1 MSGNAGFLRK
11 IRLWQKTSMIAAIV
25 AVLCA
30 VPLGLYVKE
39 VLGVI
44 AAAQQERDGV
54 PQVLAATKLLQALQ
68 GHQAGAVVEAGGQDS
83 GGKRAQA
90 QAAIESAIA
99 DLDKSISAEADQTS
113 DHRLAGQW
121 EAFKK
126 GWKALAPGG
135 ELAGKPGAQIAAAHA
150 KLSVQLVDVMESIAD
165 STQLSFDPEANGYF
179 MMMVSTIYLPQLTE
193 AIGTLEGRATG
204 TLLSGAKPSMEDRLA
219 TKSSVNSTQVRL
231 KRVRAQLAKV
241 FAASP
246 EIRASLEPLLASAS
260 DSVDRS
266 MKLVTAE
273 FIDAAA
279 PTLSATDF
287 VAKMRDAIEAQA
299 KLSTATVDA
308 LAGILTARIADA
320 RRNLAIM
327 VGAVLGLV
335 LVAALFGVAIGR
347 SITRPLARAVDVA
360 RSVAA
365 GRLDNEIDAAGRDE
379 AADLMVALDAMQTDL
394 RERGERDA
402 RLLAENLRIRKAL
415 DVSSIP
421 VRIADAEGT
430 IVYVNE
436 ALRTVLVRDAAAF
449 RAQLPGFDPDK
460 VVGGSIGM
468 FFADPRAALENLKHL
483 KQRSESTMELGGRT
497 YDIVTV
503 PIFGDQ
509 GEVVGTIGQWMD
521 RTEQLAGEKE
531 LSAIVRAAADG
542 NFEPRI
548 LLEGKQGFFRQV
560 GENINELMTT
570 SQVGLEDV
578 ARMLDALAKGDLT
591 QRIEADYKG
600 MFGRL
605 KASSNATAEQL
616 GKTIADVRTAAD
628 ALNQAAGQVSATAQ
642 SLSQSS
648 SQQAASVEQT
658 AGGVQEMTSSIRQN
672 SDNARVTDGMASKAA
687 KEAAEGGTAVGQTVE
702 AMKSIATKIS
712 IIDDIAYQTNLLALN
727 AAIEAARAGE
737 HGKGFAVVAAEVRK
751 LAERSQVAAQEI
763 GSLAGSSVGMAE
775 KAGQLLHEMVPSIA
789 KTSDLVQEISAAS
802 EEQSDGV
809 ARINT
814 AMEQLNAV
822 TQQNASASEELAA
835 TAEEMSGQAEQL
847 QQMMAHFVLAGG
859 AAAATRVRPRASGAE
874 STGRAPAR
882 RASAS
887 ARSSSVP
894 AVGGGSA
901 ANATSIDESMFT
913 EF

>member
-1 MSGNAGFLRK
+1 MTLNTGHKLMLSFGVVIVAMGALVAVNDRQTVHQGERLDALVEHQVTQIRAAGEVAVIGLDLRRAEKDLFLNIGDEARLASYRANWDKNA
-11 IRLWQKTSMIAAIV
+11 AAITEKLGKLGGQGLPAADLEQV
-25 AVLCA
+25 AKA
-30 VPLGLYVKE
+30 REGFGTYVAEARK
-39 VLGVI
+39 VFADVQAGTI
-44 AAAQQERDGV
+44 RDGRAGNKAIEAAKDGAHRG
-54 PQVLAATKLLQALQ
+54 QTALAALIK
-68 GHQAGAVVEAGGQDS
+68 
-83 GGKRAQA
+83 AQ
-90 QAAIESAIA
+90 ESAIA
-99 DLDKSISAEADQTS
+99 AAREEEARLGTRSRLVGVGLLGGALVLALLAGAWLRRSILPPLRTSVALAEA
-113 DHRLAGQW
+113 
-121 EAFKK
+121 
-126 GWKALAPGG
+126 
-135 ELAGKPGAQIAAAHA
+135 
-150 KLSVQLVDVMESIAD
+150 
-165 STQLSFDPEANGYF
+165 
-179 MMMVSTIYLPQLTE
+179 
-193 AIGTLEGRATG
+193 
-204 TLLSGAKPSMEDRLA
+204 
-219 TKSSVNSTQVRL
+219 
-231 KRVRAQLAKV
+231 
-241 FAASP
+241 
-246 EIRASLEPLLASAS
+246 
-260 DSVDRS
+260 
-266 MKLVTAE
+266 
-273 FIDAAA
+273 
-279 PTLSATDF
+279 
-287 VAKMRDAIEAQA
+287 
-299 KLSTATVDA
+299 
-308 LAGILTARIADA
+308 
-320 RRNLAIM
+320 
-327 VGAVLGLV
+327 
-335 LVAALFGVAIGR
+335 
-347 SITRPLARAVDVA
+347 
-360 RSVAA
+360 VAA
-365 GRLDNEIDAAGRDE
+365 GDLSMRVDAGRADE
-379 AADLMVALDAMQTDL
+379 FGQLLGALVSMQDNL

-402 RLLAENLRIRKAL
+402 RLLAENLRIRRAL
-415 DVSSIP
+415 DASAIP
-421 VRIADAEGT
+421 TRIADAGGT

-436 ALRTVLVRDAAAF
+436 ALHSVLVRDAAAF
-449 RAQLPGFDPDK
+449 RATRPEFDPEK
-460 VVGGSIGM
+460 VVGGSVGI
-468 FFADPRAALENLKHL
+468 FYADPGAAVARLAGLRQRAVT
-483 KQRSESTMELGGRT
+483 TMDLGGRT
-497 YDIVTV
+497 YDVTTV
-503 PIFGDQ
+503 PIVDENGTI
-509 GEVVGTIGQWMD
+509 VGTVGQWDD

-578 ARMLDALAKGDLT
+578 ARMLDALARGDLT

-814 AMEQLNAV
+814 AMEQLTSV

-847 QQMMAHFVLAGG
+847 QQMMAHFELAGG
-859 AAAATRVRPRASGAE
+859 APAPAVRSRRAAAPGAS
-874 STGRAPAR
+874 RAPAR
-882 RASAS
+882 RTSAPARTPAAPVASTASAS
-887 ARSSSVP
+887 AGASP
-894 AVGGGSA
+894 
-901 ANATSIDESMFT
+901 IDESMFT